1 MDYPGLDDAYLRYI
15 QATPENERRIQS
27 FYVPFFSEC
36 QGQVVDLACGHG
48 DFVQLLTE
56 QGIEAMGVDSDPA
69 CCAESRRRGVN
80 VVCRDVIDYLRQVE
94 ENSLGGI
101 FSAHLVE
108 HLPYQTVMEM
118 IRLSYRALKPGGII
132 LLVTPNARSAY
143 AHLESFY
150 KHFGHVSFY
159 HPDLLCFF
167 LDYFGFVRPQTG
179 ENPRVATPL
188 WGPNLLDRRRQ
199 ESPDRP
205 HPGLLPHLTYEHV
218 LPLPK
223 DTLVRRVIRSV
234 KMFLVRMIV
243 QPYIDQVVVGM
254 NRWAADVNLFA
265 ADVYRLFG
273 TLDRAVECY
282 AYAFKPADH
291 PDVSQPADR

>member
-1 MDYPGLDDAYLRYI
+1 MDYPGLDDAFLRYI

-27 FYVPFFSEC
+27 FYVPFFREC

-56 QGIEAMGVDSDPA
+56 QGIDAVGVDSDSA
-69 CCAESRRRGVN
+69 CCAETRRRGVN

-118 IRLSYRALKPGGII
+118 IRLSYRTLKPGGII

-159 HPDLLCFF
+159 HPELLCFF
-167 LDYFGFVRPQTG
+167 LDYFGFAKPRAG
-179 ENPRVATPL
+179 ENPRVAAPL
-188 WGPNLLDRRRQ
+188 WGESSLAMRRHTDVQPWQFFPR
-199 ESPDRP
+199 
-205 HPGLLPHLTYEHV
+205 LTYERM
-218 LPLPK
+218 LPLSR
-223 DTLVRRVIRSV
+223 DNLLRRAVRGV

-243 QPYIDQVVVGM
+243 QPYIDQLVARLSEWGAGM
-254 NRWAADVNLFA
+254 NVLAG
-265 ADVYRLFG
+265 DVYRMQA
-273 TLDRAVECY
+273 TLDCAVECY
-282 AYAFKPADH
+282 AYAYKPASQ
-291 PDVSQPADR
+291 PDMSQPANS